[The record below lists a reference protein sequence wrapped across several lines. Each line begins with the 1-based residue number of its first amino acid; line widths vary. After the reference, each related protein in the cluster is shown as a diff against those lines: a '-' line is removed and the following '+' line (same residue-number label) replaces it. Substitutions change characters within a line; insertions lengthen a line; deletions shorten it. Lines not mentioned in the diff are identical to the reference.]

1 MKDPAK
7 QASIETPSPPTWEQ
21 TLLEKV
27 AMASLIEQRKARR
40 WSIFFKLI
48 LCAYL
53 LVIGILYVPIP
64 SFNDNLRDAHTA
76 LIDVSGVIAA
86 DSNSSA
92 ERVIAGLRAAFE
104 HKHTAGVVVQIN
116 SPGGSPVQ
124 AGQIAD
130 EMHRLQANYPDIP
143 LYSVITDI
151 GASGGY
157 YIAAAADT
165 IYADKA
171 SIIGSIGVVSHGF
184 GFVELLKKLGI
195 QRRMIVAGEHKA
207 LLDPFLPTDS
217 REVRHF
223 QGVLSEIHRQFIESV
238 QLGRGALLSPE
249 EELFTGFVWSG
260 EKSLSLGLVDALGDA
275 NFVAREIIGAERI
288 MDFTPAKSLVE
299 RIEQRIGVTL
309 VNALL
314 QQSPQLQ

>member
-1 MKDPAK
+1 M
-7 QASIETPSPPTWEQ
+7 
-21 TLLEKV
+21 
-27 AMASLIEQRKARR
+27 
-40 WSIFFKLI
+40 
-48 LCAYL
+48 
-53 LVIGILYVPIP
+53 
-64 SFNDNLRDAHTA
+64 
-76 LIDVSGVIAA
+76 
-86 DSNSSA
+86 
-92 ERVIAGLRAAFE
+92 
-104 HKHTAGVVVQIN
+104 
-116 SPGGSPVQ
+116 
-124 AGQIAD
+124 
-130 EMHRLQANYPDIP
+130 
-143 LYSVITDI
+143 
-151 GASGGY
+151 
-157 YIAAAADT
+157 
-165 IYADKA
+165 
-171 SIIGSIGVVSHGF
+171 
-184 GFVELLKKLGI
+184 
-195 QRRMIVAGEHKA
+195 AGEHKA